1 MTKHKKK
8 VVLDSFT
15 SHSNL
20 VAAVIAHETHQR
32 VKRMVEYME
41 TTEETPLDLEYREFR
56 QTLLDAINTMDKN
69 KESLEQAQVHI
80 DKAKAFILEKGDD
93 VRPKALELFN
103 SVLTQQNALKS
114 VLGIL

>member
-1 MTKHKKK
+1 MTKHSKK
-8 VVLDSFT
+8 T
-15 SHSNL
+15 STAHDDL
-20 VAAVIAHETHQR
+20 VTKIIAHRDHQLL
-32 VKRMVEYME
+32 KQTVEEMDLP
-41 TTEETPLDLEYREFR
+41 EETPLDLEYREFR